1 MASATAL
8 EGVAVV
14 GLMEQRQH
22 HSSITLSSA
31 NRPASGVAPT
41 TTTTTTMI
49 ANINS
54 PSVSLASVSSDGS
67 AESHVVEP
75 EEMVALTGV
84 R

>member
-8 EGVAVV
+8 EGVAV

-31 NRPASGVAPT
+31 NRPASGVAP
-41 TTTTTTMI
+41 TTTTTMI

>member
-8 EGVAVV
+8 EGVAV

-22 HSSITLSSA
+22 DSSVALSSA
-31 NRPASGVAPT
+31 NRPASGAAP
-41 TTTTTTMI
+41 TMI